1 MSTAQPYVPVHPG
14 DLITA
19 ETFNGM
25 QSDIRA
31 DIAAQ
36 SKAAA
41 DAIKQVERAGDAAK
55 VGGQTPE
62 ELTKAIV
69 EQVLTRLAGHSGY
82 RRVFKRLRVGEQGII
97 KHELGVF
104 PLVDVYRLEYFPVV
118 ARFDDEKQERWVNM
132 FLFHTSDQ
140 RISKPSPVLIQE
152 SRGPNFRIPLETV
165 LREYGVQ
172 YTDDTSVGDLITE
185 LWKAVFSD
193 PNDRFDENQ
202 FAHSAWFERCCSD
215 DRSVGD
221 LKRGGSWNDLFLKV
235 KPRKTI
241 NYPAIDWAWIPAVR
255 DLLRTDAGTAM
266 ETFMKVLAEFRG
278 SPAPADIEVA
288 HFDLQ
293 TVGIRMIAADPQDGI
308 YRPDPR
314 AGVEIPLM
322 PPRVMSATGAA
333 TAMDYTGYSG
343 GAPIAQDEIKLMVLL
358 QGGGAVQQQSAAPSA
373 Y

>member
-19 ETFNGM
+19 ETFNDM
-25 QSDIRA
+25 QNSIRA

-36 SKAAA
+36 AKAAA
-41 DAIKQVERAGDAAK
+41 DAVKQVDRAGDAAK

-118 ARFDDEKQERWVNM
+118 ARYDDEKQERWVNM

-165 LREYGVQ
+165 LHEYGVQ
-172 YTDDTSVGDLITE
+172 YTDDASVGDLITE
-185 LWKAVFSD
+185 LWKAIFSD

-221 LKRGGSWNDLFLKV
+221 LKRAGSWNDLFLKV

-241 NYPAIDWAWIPAVR
+241 NYPAIDWAWLQQAQAETRDNPKAVERIPKPRA
-255 DLLRTDAGTAM
+255 D
-266 ETFMKVLAEFRG
+266 FRG

-293 TVGIRMIAADPQDGI
+293 TVGIRMIGADPQNGI

-314 AGVEIPLM
+314 AGVEIPVNTEQDNSLL
-322 PPRVMSATGAA
+322 RQAGG
-333 TAMDYTGYSG
+333 DFTGYPG
-343 GAPIAQDEIKLMVLL
+343 GAPIAPDEVKLMVLL
-358 QGGGAVQQQSAAPSA
+358 QGGGAVSQQSAAPSA

>member
-25 QSDIRA
+25 QNSIRA

-36 SKAAA
+36 AKAAA
-41 DAIKQVERAGDAAK
+41 DAVKQVDRAGDAAK

-118 ARFDDEKQERWVNM
+118 ARYDDEKQERWVNM

-172 YTDDTSVGDLITE
+172 YTDDASVGDLITE
-185 LWKAVFSD
+185 LWKAIFSD

-221 LKRGGSWNDLFLKV
+221 LKRAGSWNDLFLKM

-241 NYPAIDWAWIPAVR
+241 NYPAIDWAPQQQAPAEEVR
-255 DLLRTDAGTAM
+255 DGQNAALRIPKPRAD
-266 ETFMKVLAEFRG
+266 FRG

-293 TVGIRMIAADPQDGI
+293 TVGIRMISAEPQ
-308 YRPDPR
+308 RPVYLADPR
-314 AGVEIPLM
+314 AGVEVGS
-322 PPRVMSATGAA
+322 VMATNAA
-333 TAMDYTGYSG
+333 TEGKITDYTGYPG
-343 GAPIAQDEIKLMVLL
+343 GAPIAQDEVKLMVLL
-358 QGGGAVQQQSAAPSA
+358 QGGGAVSQQSAAPSA